1 MLQRQHGA
9 GRASDGRRARRFAS
23 PARAHA
29 RAMRPLLAAA
39 AAAAPSLGGA
49 RGLLAEDGAHGG
61 HGFTFEDVL
70 ALCATVAAIVA
81 CGKLAKRA
89 GLPALVG
96 ASKAR
101 GASHRRPRPPLPACC
116 LPQRHR

>member
-1 MLQRQHGA
+1 
-9 GRASDGRRARRFAS
+9 
-23 PARAHA
+23 
-29 RAMRPLLAAA
+29 MRLLLAAA

-96 ASKAR
+96 ASMLGAR
-101 GASHRRPRPPLPACC
+101 ATDDRC